1 MPGSGGSRRSPDKN
15 ALILQPVEEAKT
27 TAPPTQL
34 ASSVEATPENRAAPP
49 PLTAPPTEMEDP
61 SEVAASVAGASLCVP
76 TSRRRGVCAA
86 GTRGRTPRHGR
97 YYVGTA
103 LL

>member
-1 MPGSGGSRRSPDKN
+1 MPGSGGSRRSPDEN
-15 ALILQPVEEAKT
+15 ALMLQPVEEAKT
-27 TAPPTQL
+27 TAPPSQL
-34 ASSVEATPENRAAPP
+34 ASSVEATPENRATPP

-61 SEVAASVAGASLCVP
+61 SEVAAQSPERLSASP
-76 TSRRRGVCAA
+76 PPAA
-86 GTRGRTPRHGR
+86 EASALLAGRTRRHGR